1 MARLGYQKV
10 EASEAIGALGGRA
23 NRKCV
28 MCWFVDAEK
37 ISGRVRIG
45 HFADGTSPF
54 SKTRPA
60 VKNSPPYSLNN

>member
-10 EASEAIGALGGRA
+10 EASEAIGALGGKA

-28 MCWFVDAEK
+28 MRWFVDAEK
-37 ISGRVRIG
+37 ISGRVRLG

-54 SKTRPA
+54 SNVRP
-60 VKNSPPYSLNN
+60 VIKNSPPYTLNS